1 MSGPPRNPLR
11 NPLAPP
17 SVADGKPLGFDL
29 TGRRAIVYGAET
41 PIGGAVIDTF
51 REAGATVG
59 VTSTSTDGAVLFAL
73 KKAAAGGPAEA
84 TDLRNATNVQVATR
98 KLAKALGGLDVGIV
112 IPEAVALAPI
122 GGTASVDY
130 EAMIGGTLTAT
141 YNVFRSVA
149 KELAGTQTAGR
160 LIVVL
165 SPHAV
170 RGQTNTSAY
179 AAGQAG
185 VLGLVR
191 SLSQELAPH
200 GTTVNAIVAGWLD
213 ESPAGSAGRDDDV
226 LKDHIPLGRFG
237 RPDEIAPLAVYVA
250 SQASGFLTG
259 QALYVDGG
267 LLNRS

>member
-1 MSGPPRNPLR
+1 MSAPPR

-17 SVADGKPLGFDL
+17 TVADGRLLGFDL

-41 PIGGAVIDTF
+41 TLGGAIIDAF

-84 TDLRNATNVQVATR
+84 TDLRNATNVQVSTR
-98 KLAKALGGLDVGIV
+98 KLAKALGSLDVGVV
-112 IPEAVALAPI
+112 IPEAVAVAPI
-122 GGTASVDY
+122 GRTASADY
-130 EAMIGGTLTAT
+130 GAIIAGNLTVT
-141 YNVFRSVA
+141 YNVFRSLA
-149 KELAGTQTAGR
+149 KELAGKRPAGR

-170 RGQTNTSAY
+170 RGVAGASAY

-191 SLSQELAPH
+191 SLSQELAPQ
-200 GTTVNAIVAGWLD
+200 GTTVNAIVTGWLD
-213 ESPAGSAGRDDDV
+213 DSPANSPDRDDDT
-226 LKDHIPLGRFG
+226 LERHIPLGRFG
-237 RPDEIAPLAVYVA
+237 RPDEIAPLAVYLA
-250 SQASGFLTG
+250 SAASGFLTG
-259 QALYVDGG
+259 QAFYVDGG

>member
-1 MSGPPRNPLR
+1 MSGSSGRPRR

-17 SVADGKPLGFDL
+17 SVADGKLLGFDL

-41 PIGGAVIDTF
+41 PIGGAVIDAF
-51 REAGATVG
+51 REAGGTVG
-59 VTSTSTDGAVLFAL
+59 VTSTSTDGSVLFAL
-73 KKAAAGGPAEA
+73 KKAAAGGPTEA

-98 KLAKALGGLDVGIV
+98 KLAKALGGLEVGIV
-112 IPEAVALAPI
+112 IPEAAAPGPI
-122 GGTASVDY
+122 GRTASVDY
-130 EAMIGGTLTAT
+130 EAAIGGTLTAT

-149 KELAGTQTAGR
+149 KELASTQSAGR

-165 SPHAV
+165 SPQAV
-170 RGQTNTSAY
+170 RGQRNNSAD

-191 SLSQELAPH
+191 SLSQELAPN

-213 ESPAGSAGRDDDV
+213 DSPAGSAGRDDDV

-237 RPDEIAPLAVYVA
+237 RPDEIAPLAIYLS

-259 QALYVDGG
+259 QALYIDGG